1 MAIVVGLVG
10 EHSLVVEE
18 SETARAGGGESL
30 PPVFSTPRMIA
41 YLEQTAH
48 YSILPHL
55 DAGQTSVGALVNV
68 RHLAATPVGMQVRF
82 RTELVEVDGRKL
94 RFKVEAWDDQDKIA
108 EGEHERF
115 VIDVARFYDRLE
127 QKRHKMGKA

>member
-1 MAIVVGLVG
+1 MAIVVGLIG
-10 EHSLVVEE
+10 EYQFVVEE

-41 YLEQTAH
+41 YLERTAH

-55 DAGQTSVGALVNV
+55 PEGQTSVGALVNV

-82 RTELVEVDGRKL
+82 HSELVAVDGRKL
-94 RFKVEAWDDQDKIA
+94 TFKVEAWDELDKIA
-108 EGEHERF
+108 EGTHER
-115 VIDVARFYDRLE
+115 VIIDVARFSDRLE
-127 QKRHKMGKA
+127 QKRQKIGKA